1 MARTFEKME
10 IENEIFY
17 DIYVVIENGVTI
29 GGYFVPKGILP
40 IDYENA
46 TKSAENKLIAL
57 GLTDLEVKAIIGRQL
72 F

>member
-10 IENEIFY
+10 IDNEIFY

>member
-1 MARTFEKME
+1 MAKTFEKIE
-10 IENEIFY
+10 IDNESFY
-17 DIYVVIENGVTI
+17 DIYRVIENEVTV

-46 TKSAENKLIAL
+46 TKSAENKLTAL
-57 GLTDLEVKAIIGRQL
+57 GLTDLEIKAIIGRQL